1 MALCRLAISN
11 FDFTRKIEKLYLL
24 RLIVTSE
31 SDESESEDEESFRLK
46 KGLVSYVWSEFGDFF
61 SLIPI
66 LDLDVFVVG
75 EVFEEGRGAGL
86 VGESEESSEDV
97 DEKLP

>member
-1 MALCRLAISN
+1 MALCRLAITN

-31 SDESESEDEESFRLK
+31 SDESESEVDESFRLK
-46 KGLVSYVWSEFGDFF
+46 KGLVSYVWSELGDFF

-75 EVFEEGRGAGL
+75 EVFEEGSGAGL